1 MFDDAESAIAAD
13 ASSGEGQAARAVSD
27 VSARRAI
34 WIASYPKSGSTW
46 ARVLLHNLM
55 RELRGE
61 EGAQDINMLHAW
73 TGRESL
79 DHAFTQRLGKPA
91 REASLAEIAA
101 ARPLAQA
108 DLVARAER
116 PVLLK
121 THNAVANVEGH
132 PTINLGV
139 TLAAIYLVRNPLD
152 VAVSYAHHSG
162 QTVDHVIEFMARPQ
176 SMNDGSAR
184 HVYEFMGS
192 WSFHV
197 ASWLSVIDRPVLILR
212 YEDLLNAP
220 ERSFARLARFL
231 RLEPSAAQLRAAI
244 EKSSFAA
251 LARQEEERGFNE
263 RPRTAE
269 RFFRKG
275 EAGEWKQVL
284 SKKQVADVVAAHGPM
299 MMRFGYVA
307 EECGRRF

>member
-1 MFDDAESAIAAD
+1 MCVEAQSAAG
-13 ASSGEGQAARAVSD
+13 SPSEARAFSD
-27 VSARRAI
+27 MSTRKAI
-34 WIASYPKSGSTW
+34 WIASYPKSGNTW
-46 ARVLLHNLM
+46 VRVFLHNLI

-61 EGAQDINMLHAW
+61 TGAQDINMLHVW

-79 DHAFTQRLGKPA
+79 DRAFTQRLGKPA
-91 REASLAEIAA
+91 REASIAEIAA

-108 DLVARAER
+108 DLVASAQR

-132 PTINLGV
+132 ATINLGV

-152 VAVSYAHHSG
+152 VAVSYAHHSV
-162 QTVDHVIEFMARPQ
+162 QSLDHVIQFMARPR
-176 SMNDGSAR
+176 SVSDGSNR

-212 YEDLLNAP
+212 YEDLLNQP

-231 RLEPSAAQLRAAI
+231 RLAPSAAQLRAAI

-251 LARQEEERGFNE
+251 LARQEAERGFIE
-263 RPRTAE
+263 RPKTAE

-275 EAGEWKQVL
+275 EVGQWKQAL
-284 SKKQVADVVAAHGPM
+284 TKRQAADVVATHGPM
-299 MMRFGYVA
+299 MMRFGYVGEA
-307 EECGRRF
+307 MWSG

>member
-1 MFDDAESAIAAD
+1 M
-13 ASSGEGQAARAVSD
+13 GL
-27 VSARRAI
+27 SARKAI
-34 WIASYPKSGSTW
+34 WIASYPKSGNTW
-46 ARVLLHNLM
+46 TRVFLHNLM

-61 EGAQDINMLHAW
+61 EGAQDINRLHAW

-79 DHAFTQRLGKPA
+79 DEAFRRRLGKPA
-91 REASLAEIAA
+91 QESSIAEIAA

-108 DLVARAER
+108 DLVARADR

-162 QTVDHVIEFMARPQ
+162 HSLDHVIEFMANPQ
-176 SMNDGSAR
+176 ALNDGSER

-212 YEDLLNAP
+212 YEDLLGAP

-231 RLEPSAAQLRAAI
+231 RLEPNSAQLRTAI
-244 EKSSFAA
+244 DKSSFAE
-251 LARQEEERGFNE
+251 LARQEKERGFNE
-263 RPRTAE
+263 RPKTAE

-275 EAGEWKQVL
+275 EAGQWKQAL
-284 SKKQVADVVAAHGPM
+284 SKRQVADVIAVHGPM

-307 EECGRRF
+307 EECGRGFEGETGSS